1 MAPTVCMPTK
11 FAALCARLTKQQL
24 SRVKDIGLECLVD
37 KGEKVEI
44 SSKKAD
50 TTLFNMYK
58 GRGDTAITL
67 KHLEARIGNGYNW
80 AEFTLEF
87 LINHVELFKK
97 KKRTGLVG
105 NLAFLQIWFFEHVQ
119 VANDCFDYALHE
131 RPLIGN
137 WDGNKV
143 VKRAQ
148 LEGVKKIGFAK
159 VIYHLQGDSAK
170 EVTLSDNVE
179 DVYEESH
186 IMKGSYKAESIC
198 DNGKFEN
205 ILHRIDMLEKE
216 TKQQYQ
222 SLVRRIEVIE
232 EQTRCLPELVRVM
245 QRVVSFIDRSSGH
258 KSSGVLNEEISEGNI
273 EKEDRPKRDSVKRKL
288 ELVKSPTLVEKVKTR
303 RDRQP
308 SKIITSPY
316 EMMKQRKIYEK
327 NVEEVQFDVSRYE
340 QAAIVYVKKELA
352 RSSDKM
358 LVRIDAVALF
368 CSHMRCLVEP
378 GWLDSELISSYTIM
392 FNHNWEKEG
401 KHEKYAFSTY
411 QSDWLRSVGKDWIS
425 SHDYSARV
433 GPFSQITYHNIVSS
447 EMVFIPMNTTNS
459 HWWLCVLRPDK
470 REIQILD
477 PLKRHMNYKD
487 EIKDLRCGIHS
498 FMEAVRNCPTGVEV
512 ECRWDYKDILVWN
525 VKM

>member
-232 EQTRCLPELVRVM
+232 EQTRYLPELVRVM

-308 SKIITSPY
+308 SKRITSPY

-340 QAAIVYVKKELA
+340 QAAILYVKKELA

-358 LVRIDAVALF
+358 LVRIDAMMQVRRQYFKVGVARAEGWIPSTMTCQLYVADVHRLLARRPTPVACGYVDEWTRPGDEF
-368 CSHMRCLVEP
+368 AAAHVHLVVVVFFFFFLGPLGLGSCLLQFVLLHLQLRLH
-378 GWLDSELISSYTIM
+378 GRVRDGRQRASFRRFSLSSIYLVAGDVRAEIRSAASAKCRKM
-392 FNHNWEKEG
+392 G
-401 KHEKYAFSTY
+401 GILSFS
-411 QSDWLRSVGKDWIS
+411 
-425 SHDYSARV
+425 
-433 GPFSQITYHNIVSS
+433 
-447 EMVFIPMNTTNS
+447 
-459 HWWLCVLRPDK
+459 
-470 REIQILD
+470 
-477 PLKRHMNYKD
+477 
-487 EIKDLRCGIHS
+487 
-498 FMEAVRNCPTGVEV
+498 
-512 ECRWDYKDILVWN
+512 
-525 VKM
+525 

>member
-1 MAPTVCMPTK
+1 
-11 FAALCARLTKQQL
+11 
-24 SRVKDIGLECLVD
+24 
-37 KGEKVEI
+37 
-44 SSKKAD
+44 
-50 TTLFNMYK
+50 
-58 GRGDTAITL
+58 
-67 KHLEARIGNGYNW
+67 
-80 AEFTLEF
+80 
-87 LINHVELFKK
+87 
-97 KKRTGLVG
+97 
-105 NLAFLQIWFFEHVQ
+105 
-119 VANDCFDYALHE
+119 
-131 RPLIGN
+131 
-137 WDGNKV
+137 
-143 VKRAQ
+143 
-148 LEGVKKIGFAK
+148 
-159 VIYHLQGDSAK
+159 
-170 EVTLSDNVE
+170 
-179 DVYEESH
+179 
-186 IMKGSYKAESIC
+186 MKGSYKAESIC

-308 SKIITSPY
+308 SKRITSPY
-316 EMMKQRKIYEK
+316 EMMKQKKIYEK

-401 KHEKYAFSTY
+401 KHEKYAFSMY

-447 EMVFIPMNTTNS
+447 EM
-459 HWWLCVLRPDK
+459 
-470 REIQILD
+470 
-477 PLKRHMNYKD
+477 
-487 EIKDLRCGIHS
+487 RCGIHS
-498 FMEAVRNCPTGVEV
+498 FMEVVRNCPTGVEV

-525 VKM
+525 VKVVRNIPRQLDGCDNLNSLDCKCNLECADCKCN